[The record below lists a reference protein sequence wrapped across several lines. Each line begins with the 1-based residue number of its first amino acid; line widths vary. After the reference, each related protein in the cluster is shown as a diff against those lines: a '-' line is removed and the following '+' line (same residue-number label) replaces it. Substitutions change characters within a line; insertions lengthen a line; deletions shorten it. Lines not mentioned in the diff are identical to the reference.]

1 MIEITTG
8 LVRQLINSQFPEWRD
23 LEIKPVE
30 KSGHDNRTYRLGDE
44 MTVRLPSHERYASAV
59 EKEVTWLPVFKP
71 LLSLPI
77 PAPVAKG
84 EPTDEYPLPW
94 SVNRWIEGDT
104 VSNANIRNLNEFA
117 EDLAGFL
124 KELQAIDATNGIP
137 AGIQNFHRGGN
148 LAVYDGDT
156 RSVIEKLTGQYDQK
170 LLTEI
175 WELAL
180 ATKYEAAPQWLHG
193 DVAVG
198 NLLVQDGRL
207 SGVIDF
213 GTMGVGDPSSDLVMA
228 WNFFDDESRGVFLRC
243 MNVDPDTVDRARG
256 WALWKALITYAWNEQ
271 GSEASG
277 WGKRV
282 IDVIVQDYKSG
293 SPPILQR

>member
-1 MIEITTG
+1 MIEITTE
-8 LVRQLINSQFPEWRD
+8 LVRGLIGSQFPEWKD
-23 LEIKPVE
+23 LEIMPVE
-30 KSGHDNRTYRLGDE
+30 KSGHDNRTYRLGND

-59 EKEVTWLPVFKP
+59 AKELIWLPVFKP

-77 PAPVAKG
+77 PAPVAQGK
-84 EPTDEYPLPW
+84 PTAEYPLPW
-94 SVNRWIEGDT
+94 SVNRWLEGDT
-104 VSNANIRNLNEFA
+104 VTYANIRDLNEFA

-124 KELQAIDATNGIP
+124 KELEAIDAKDGIP

-148 LAVYDGDT
+148 LAVYDSDS
-156 RSVIEKLTGQYDQK
+156 RPVIEKLGEEYDRK

-180 ATKYEAAPQWLHG
+180 ATKYEAAPLWLHG

-198 NLLVQDGRL
+198 NLLARNGQL

-228 WNFFDDESRGVFLRC
+228 WNFFDEASRKVFLSA
-243 MNVDPDTVDRARG
+243 MNADQDTVNRARG
-256 WALWKALITYAWNEQ
+256 WALWKALITYAWNEP
-271 GSEASG
+271 GTEASD

-282 IDVIVQDYKSG
+282 IDVISCEYAS
-293 SPPILQR
+293 L

>member
-1 MIEITTG
+1 MIEITTD
-8 LVRQLINSQFPEWRD
+8 LVRRLVHNQFPEWKD
-23 LEIKPVE
+23 LAIKPVD
-30 KSGHDNRTYRLGDE
+30 KSGHDNRTYRLGDD
-44 MTVRLPSHERYASAV
+44 MTVRLPSHEHYASAV

-77 PAPVAKG
+77 PAPIAQGK
-84 EPTDEYPLPW
+84 PTDDYPLPW

-104 VSNANIRNLNEFA
+104 VTYANIRDLNEFA

-124 KELQAIDATNGIP
+124 KELQAIDAANGIP

-148 LAVYDGDT
+148 LAVYDQDT
-156 RSVIEKLTGQYDQK
+156 RAILEKLDGPYDRT

-180 ATKYEAAPQWLHG
+180 ATRYEATPQWLHG

-198 NLLVQDGRL
+198 NLLARNGRL
-207 SGVIDF
+207 CGVIDF

-228 WNFFDDESRGVFLRC
+228 WNFFDDESREVFLNR
-243 MNVDPDTVDRARG
+243 MEVDQDMINRARG
-256 WALWKALITYAWNEQ
+256 WALWKALITYAWNEP
-271 GSEASG
+271 GSEAAD

-282 IDVIVQDYKSG
+282 IEVIIQDYK
-293 SPPILQR
+293 